1 MNLYQN
7 LVCYCVYINM
17 YQQLYESVS
26 EPSVLLYIY
35 MYQQLYES
43 VSEPGVLLFMYLY
56 IQLDESV
63 SEPSVL
69 LYMYGIYIYSCM
81 NQILHGPNCSYFSSF
96 QIVLDA

>member
-1 MNLYQN
+1 
-7 LVCYCVYINM
+7 M

-56 IQLDESV
+56 V
-63 SEPSVL
+63 STAV
-69 LYMYGIYIYSCM
+69 
-81 NQILHGPNCSYFSSF
+81 
-96 QIVLDA
+96 